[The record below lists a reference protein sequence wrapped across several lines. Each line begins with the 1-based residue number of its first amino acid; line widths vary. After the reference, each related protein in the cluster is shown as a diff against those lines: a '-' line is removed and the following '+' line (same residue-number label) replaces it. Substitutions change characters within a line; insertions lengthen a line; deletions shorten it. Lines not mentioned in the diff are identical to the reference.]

1 MLLPSADREPCADAN
16 GITAT
21 PWQQARVVPNT
32 AREGQYV
39 VPFAAIFHVCYT
51 RRFFDIGMYTA

>member
-32 AREGQYV
+32 ARQGHYV
-39 VPFAAIFHVCYT
+39 VPFAAIFHVCSV
-51 RRFFDIGMYTA
+51 RRI